1 MALFDSQPTMQVQAV
16 RRYRVSCWDLRLRR
30 GTLLVRSELDWD
42 NIVSTWGM
50 CLAIIVVW
58 IMSGQSIQRRVSAT
72 FL

>member
-1 MALFDSQPTMQVQAV
+1 MLGSEAEEGNM
-16 RRYRVSCWDLRLRR
+16 
-30 GTLLVRSELDWD
+30 LVRSELDWD